1 MYTWILVAG
10 AINSFLDA
18 CGMGSNDLANSF
30 GTTYGSKVL
39 TVFQIVVLA
48 SIFEFSGALLLGAP
62 VTNTLAGSVSNV
74 TYFKSQPYV
83 LMYGMLSALAAST
96 TWVYTATYLD
106 LPVSTTHSI
115 VGGIIGFSLVYKGAD
130 GVVWTMSLPDFPYVT
145 GVVPIVISWISS
157 PIITAAFSAII
168 YKLVQYFIVK
178 SKHSVYRSVYL
189 LPPVVF
195 ATFFIES
202 FFILSKGASARLTWP
217 VETTSWVSICVA
229 TGASA
234 LSCGFIPILKKKVG
248 LIADMS
254 GTIVPDTKV
263 VNISIT
269 DVSGSIVSGT
279 DVSGTNVSGT
289 DVSGTNVSGTDV
301 SGTDVS
307 GTDVS
312 GTDVSGVIIYDE
324 RVEYSFRYLQIFT
337 SICTSFAHGANDV
350 SNAVGPLAAIWY
362 IHENGAVSSKIEVP
376 TWVLVIGGA
385 GIVVGL
391 ATYGIKIMEVLG
403 KKITYISPSRGF
415 SAELA
420 TSLVVSFASRYGMPI
435 SSTQCITGAVIGI
448 SLCDNNL
455 KDVNWKIIGKIF
467 LSWIFTM
474 VITAGLSA
482 AIFSQGVYS
491 PNI

>member
-10 AINSFLDA
+10 AINSFFDA
-18 CGMGSNDLANSF
+18 CGIGSNDLANSF

-74 TYFKSQPYV
+74 AYFKSQPYV

-96 TWVYTATYLD
+96 TWLYTATYLD

-130 GVVWTMSLPDFPYVT
+130 GVVWTKSLPDFPYVT

-157 PIITAAFSAII
+157 PIITGAFSAII

-178 SKHSVYRSVYL
+178 SKYSVYRSVYL

-202 FFILSKGASARLTWP
+202 FFILSKGASARLTWST
-217 VETTSWVSICVA
+217 ETTSWVSICVA

-234 LSCGFIPILKKKVG
+234 LSCGFIPLLKKRVG
-248 LIADMS
+248 LITDIS
-254 GTIVPDTKV
+254 GVIVPNKILDV
-263 VNISIT
+263 SGAMVSVT
-269 DVSGSIVSGT
+269 DVSVTDLSGSGAIV
-279 DVSGTNVSGT
+279 V
-289 DVSGTNVSGTDV
+289 
-301 SGTDVS
+301 
-307 GTDVS
+307 
-312 GTDVSGVIIYDE
+312 YDD

-362 IHENGAVSSKIEVP
+362 IHQNGTASSKIEVP
-376 TWVLVIGGA
+376 TWVLVIGA
-385 GIVVGL
+385 TGIVVGL
-391 ATYGIKIMEVLG
+391 STYGVKIMDVIG

-415 SAELA
+415 AAELA
-420 TSLVVSFASRYGMPI
+420 TGLVVSFASRYGMPI

-448 SLCDNNL
+448 SLCDNNF

-474 VITAGLSA
+474 VVTAGISA